1 MPIVLSNV
9 RAGGKLITV
18 NVGVAVAAR
27 AYVFF
32 IKNSSGKKFA
42 FVEDVFVDEK
52 FRGKGYARALYE
64 SIAYLA
70 KDRKCYKI
78 VACSRLEREG
88 VHAMM
93 AKLGYKKH
101 GYEFRRDI

>member
-9 RAGGKLITV
+9 RASGKLVVV
-18 NVGVAVAAR
+18 NIDDIVVAR

-42 FVEDVFVDEK
+42 FVEDVFVDER

-78 VACSRLEREG
+78 VACSRLERKG

-101 GYEFRRDI
+101 GYEFRMDL